1 MKKKLKR
8 DQEKA
13 VVAGVMY
20 GLAEY
25 FNQDPVLF
33 RIAAIT
39 FLIITGIFPGVILY
53 IAAWIV
59 MPKRDTTDVDY
70 TVVE

>member
-39 FLIITGIFPGVILY
+39 FLLITGIFPGVILY
-53 IAAWIV
+53 LAAWIV
-59 MPKRDTTDVDY
+59 MSKRDRADVDY